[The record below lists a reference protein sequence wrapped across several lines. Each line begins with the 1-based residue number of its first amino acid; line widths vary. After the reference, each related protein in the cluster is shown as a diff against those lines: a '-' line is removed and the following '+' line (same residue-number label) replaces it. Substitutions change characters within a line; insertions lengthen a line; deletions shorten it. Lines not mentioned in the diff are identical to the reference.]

1 MATVILEVVPTGLES
16 VRASVVTEREEFSY
30 VDLRGICNSP
40 R

>member
-16 VRASVVTEREEFSY
+16 VRASVVTEREKFSY
-30 VDLRGICNSP
+30 IDLRGTGNSL